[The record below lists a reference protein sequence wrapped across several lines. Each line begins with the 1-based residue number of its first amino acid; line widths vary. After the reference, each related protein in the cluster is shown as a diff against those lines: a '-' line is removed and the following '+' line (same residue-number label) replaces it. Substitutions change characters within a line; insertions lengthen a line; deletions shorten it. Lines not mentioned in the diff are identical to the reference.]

1 MVMTFDNGLAIVS
14 LILLIVV
21 SAMIGAQYVENK
33 SRKSRGL
40 GKMKYTCGVEGGCEM
55 SMNGTYE
62 SREQCEAE
70 CQNAK

>member
-1 MVMTFDNGLAIVS
+1 MDFDNWMSIIALG
-14 LILLIVV
+14 LLIVV
-21 SAMIGAQYVENK
+21 SAMIGAQYIENK
-33 SRKSRGL
+33 NKKSRGL

-55 SMNGTYE
+55 SMNGTYD